1 MPNASANS
9 LKKVNKKIAMS
20 RGGLRSQV
28 NLGVLIAWLGLLAFG
43 TLVMWSAS
51 FSNPEVSF
59 SRHLLGIGLGI
70 FVAVVIWNLDLSNL
84 ANISTVLLV
93 ADIIIIF
100 LPYVPGLSHNAMGM
114 TGWIKFPIIGLTF
127 QPVELAKVVTVFFMA
142 SIGAQ
147 YHGKIDSI
155 RDYIKM
161 CGMLAIPFICIIIQ
175 GDLGSSLVVF
185 FGGVVIIMM
194 SGAKKEWVLSTIAL
208 IIGLVSLILATDSI
222 IDGIVGDSNSLIK
235 QYQMNR
241 LLVFLDPEADTSGA
255 GYNLLQSMI
264 AVGSGGFF
272 GKGIGNATQSSYGFL
287 PESHTDFIFA
297 LLCETFGFLGAIVLL
312 ALYALLLF
320 SVIRIAIKCDSLF
333 YRLVCVGLVGLWMF
347 QIFENIGMC
356 IGLMPIT
363 GIPLP
368 FISFCS
374 SSMIVQCM
382 IIGVTQSIWRRR
394 QAAF

>member
-368 FISFCS
+368 FISFGS

>member
-1 MPNASANS
+1 M
-9 LKKVNKKIAMS
+9 
-20 RGGLRSQV
+20 
-28 NLGVLIAWLGLLAFG
+28 
-43 TLVMWSAS
+43 
-51 FSNPEVSF
+51 
-59 SRHLLGIGLGI
+59 
-70 FVAVVIWNLDLSNL
+70 
-84 ANISTVLLV
+84 
-93 ADIIIIF
+93 
-100 LPYVPGLSHNAMGM
+100 
-114 TGWIKFPIIGLTF
+114 
-127 QPVELAKVVTVFFMA
+127 
-142 SIGAQ
+142 
-147 YHGKIDSI
+147 
-155 RDYIKM
+155 
-161 CGMLAIPFICIIIQ
+161 
-175 GDLGSSLVVF
+175 
-185 FGGVVIIMM
+185 
-194 SGAKKEWVLSTIAL
+194 
-208 IIGLVSLILATDSI
+208 
-222 IDGIVGDSNSLIK
+222 
-235 QYQMNR
+235 
-241 LLVFLDPEADTSGA
+241 
-255 GYNLLQSMI
+255 QSMI

-368 FISFCS
+368 FISFGS

>member
-28 NLGVLIAWLGLLAFG
+28 HLGVLIAWLGLLAFG

-70 FVAVVIWNLDLSNL
+70 FVAVVMWNLDLSNL

-114 TGWIKFPIIGLTF
+114 TGWIKIPFIGLTF

-147 YHGKIDSI
+147 YHGKIDSL

-194 SGAKKEWVLSTIAL
+194 SGARKEWVLSTIAL

-368 FISFCS
+368 FISFGS

-382 IIGVTQSIWRRR
+382 IIGIAQSIWRRR

>member
-28 NLGVLIAWLGLLAFG
+28 HLGVLIAWLGLLAFG

-70 FVAVVIWNLDLSNL
+70 FVAVVMWNLDLSNL

-114 TGWIKFPIIGLTF
+114 TGWIKIPFIGLTF

-147 YHGKIDSI
+147 YHGKIDSL

-194 SGAKKEWVLSTIAL
+194 SGARKEWVLSTIAL

-368 FISFCS
+368 FISFGS

-382 IIGVTQSIWRRR
+382 IIGITQSIWRRR